1 MQVAAHPRTTA
12 KIGPVNRELFVVQ
25 RDQVNSVLALGQPQS
40 PMAAQKHIFHQ
51 KQRYLG
57 TTKHQAC
64 MRYVVNG
71 EYIWRSSPAFVV
83 TIIWHRLLLIFI
95 LIE

>member
-40 PMAAQKHIFHQ
+40 PWQAQEHIFHQ
-51 KQRYLG
+51 TQPR
-57 TTKHQAC
+57 C
-64 MRYVVNG
+64 
-71 EYIWRSSPAFVV
+71 WREEFSKLMMIRAV
-83 TIIWHRLLLIFI
+83 L
-95 LIE
+95 